1 MVQEF
6 EVGKIK
12 THDKLK
18 HMFDR
23 DVRYAK
29 WGGDVKIIEHSF
41 SAEKG
46 ERVKIELYTETNC
59 YSITAITG
67 PNRRT
72 YLGCGAS
79 TRKPRSGEDW
89 TRRNDLPDGPFNEK
103 TWRNILG
110 AIVGY
115 ELVKIQNQENKG

>member
-1 MVQEF
+1 
-6 EVGKIK
+6 
-12 THDKLK
+12 
-18 HMFDR
+18 
-23 DVRYAK
+23 
-29 WGGDVKIIEHSF
+29 
-41 SAEKG
+41 
-46 ERVKIELYTETNC
+46 
-59 YSITAITG
+59 
-67 PNRRT
+67 
-72 YLGCGAS
+72 LGCGAS